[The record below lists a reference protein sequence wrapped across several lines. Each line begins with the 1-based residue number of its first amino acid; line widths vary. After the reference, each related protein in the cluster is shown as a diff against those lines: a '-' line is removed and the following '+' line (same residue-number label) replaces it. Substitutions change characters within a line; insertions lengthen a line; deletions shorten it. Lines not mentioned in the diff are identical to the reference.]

1 MHDAFWLPGRVR
13 IEQFHDFSFVEE
25 IASGKQC
32 NVYEFRK
39 GTVISKHHVRTAL
52 RKTDQP

>member
-32 NVYEFRK
+32 NVYDFRK